1 MMKQTN
7 RIFPESEAYS
17 MQELLTIHI
26 IIEGCDTLKS
36 PRGQINMIRFGGY
49 CDCDCFKGEVL
60 PGGVDTQMYLTGE
73 PGRLSARYMLKG
85 TDANGEP
92 AMLFIENNGVFDAD
106 GVCTTTPVIHTD
118 SETLRWL
125 CETPLTGSISGWE
138 KGVIIHFCK
147 AE

>member
-1 MMKQTN
+1 
-7 RIFPESEAYS
+7 

-26 IIEGCDTLKS
+26 TVEGCDTLKS
-36 PRGQINMIRFGGY
+36 PQGQINMIRFGGW

-60 PGGVDTQMYLTGE
+60 PGGVDTQLYLTGK

-106 GVCTTTPVIHTD
+106 GVCTTRPIIHTD
-118 SETLRWL
+118 SENLRWL
-125 CETPLTGSISGWE
+125 SETPLVGSISGWE
-138 KGVIIHFCK
+138 KGVIIHFAK

>member
-1 MMKQTN
+1 MMGETN
-7 RIFPESEAYS
+7 PNLPESEAYS

-26 IIEGCDTLKS
+26 IVEGCDTLKS

-60 PGGVDTQMYLTGE
+60 PGGVDTQLYLMGE

-106 GVCTTTPVIHTD
+106 GVCTTRPIIHTD
-118 SETLRWL
+118 SENLRWL
-125 CETPLTGSISGWE
+125 SETPLVGSISGWE
-138 KGVIIHFCK
+138 KGVIIHFCRE
-147 AE
+147 A